1 MKEEFVGM
9 WVLGI
14 VSQYI
19 VRLHRVTKN
28 TTETSSWKKD
38 LIFFRSYFQLLV
50 SVVFLAE
57 VSRGYFLSTLD
68 VKRLLMKK

>member
-28 TTETSSWKKD
+28 TTETSS
-38 LIFFRSYFQLLV
+38 
-50 SVVFLAE
+50 
-57 VSRGYFLSTLD
+57 
-68 VKRLLMKK
+68 